1 MMRAPI
7 LMLAVAMYAPSS
19 ILAQEPSLG
28 LFESN
33 YIVFANPTPNQI
45 GAPSYYDEVGDGG
58 NLITETQIV
67 THFRWLRGLNR
78 EVLAAGQSG
87 WRPNVLF
94 TFQFRLRALQDASNP
109 IRSPSY
115 MPRLTGQLMKAY
127 GGNSGSPNA
136 GRRNVVGFVGG
147 VGHHSNGGDGCVFE
161 DEVYDA
167 SRITCVSPSPRPAV
181 DTREVRPNGNFSTNY
196 FQVGFFHRFASAEE
210 ITGADGEDH
219 GRLRWSLDLLLS
231 TQLHGGFDF
240 VLSGADRQFAKLY
253 GKVRPRAD
261 LAFHHMLP
269 ISVPWLGSGSNW
281 ALRGRA
287 MYERFSPEFERYPG
301 ALEYRFEAEA
311 MFQGIQAHGASS
323 RFVNS
328 LIFGLRYIRG
338 QDSYNTQFV
347 RDIERLQFVVIID
360 SWTPW
365 LLP

>member
-1 MMRAPI
+1 MRAPI
-7 LMLAVAMYAPSS
+7 LMLVAAMYAPSS
-19 ILAQEPSLG
+19 SIRAQEPDLG
-28 LFESN
+28 LFEST

-78 EVLAAGQSG
+78 EMLAAGQSS
-87 WRPNVLF
+87 WKVNAIA
-94 TFQFRLRALQDASNP
+94 TFQFRLRALQDASSP

-127 GGNSGSPNA
+127 GGDPASPNA
-136 GRRNVVGFVGG
+136 GRRNVVGFVGT

-161 DEVYDA
+161 DEVFDA
-167 SRITCVSPSPRPAV
+167 ARITCVSPSPRPSV

-196 FQVGFFHRFASAEE
+196 WQVGFFHRFAQAEAV
-210 ITGADGEDH
+210 GGN
-219 GRLRWSLDLLLS
+219 GRLKWSLDLLLS
-231 TQLHGGFDF
+231 TQFHTGFDF
-240 VLSGADRQFAKLY
+240 VLAGADRQFGKLY
-253 GKVRPRAD
+253 GKVRPRVD
-261 LAFHHMLP
+261 VAFHRMLP

-281 ALRGRA
+281 ALRARG
-287 MYERFSPEFERYPG
+287 MYEAFSPEFERYPG

-311 MFQGIQAHGASS
+311 MFQAIPAHGETS
-323 RFVNS
+323 RVDDF
-328 LIFGLRYIRG
+328 IFGLRYIRG